1 MNSGMNREERDQA
14 ITDIVQTIGGFIRRD
29 FDHLTAKRYW
39 DHVIAST
46 PPDILTEALIR
57 ALCSGAYQERCHPP
71 CRAVA
76 ANTPEI
82 VIRIVNDAP
91 HSRVSVGPATTPP
104 QRA

>member
-1 MNSGMNREERDQA
+1 MNREERDQA

-57 ALCSGAYQERCHPP
+57 ALCSGAYQERCPSGMPGNSRKHAGNRHPD
-71 CRAVA
+71 R
-76 ANTPEI
+76 E
-82 VIRIVNDAP
+82 
-91 HSRVSVGPATTPP
+91 
-104 QRA
+104 